1 MGSGRDAFAAS
12 GWRNVFGAI
21 FAALFAAFGG
31 RLLGLEWGV
40 AWSLAAV
47 PLVFGMFRVFR
58 GPIITL
64 SIGFG
69 LFALLWAYTP
79 LADAVEGVTE
89 RVSTGQH

>member
-1 MGSGRDAFAAS
+1 M
-12 GWRNVFGAI
+12 GAI
-21 FAALFAAFGG
+21 FAGLFAAFGG
-31 RLLGLEWGV
+31 RLLGLEWSV

-79 LADAVEGVTE
+79 LAEAVEGVTD
-89 RVSTGQH
+89 RVSAAP